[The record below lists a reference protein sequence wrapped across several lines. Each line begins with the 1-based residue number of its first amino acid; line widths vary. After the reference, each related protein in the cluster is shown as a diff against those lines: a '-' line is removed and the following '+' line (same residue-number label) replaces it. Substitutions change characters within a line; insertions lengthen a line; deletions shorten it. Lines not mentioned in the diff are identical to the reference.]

1 MPTPPKKPRG
11 QTLDQR
17 VADEIERLRAQ
28 LTLGGIDDDRLAF
41 LTPVIENTAWL
52 KIKLDDAR
60 KTIRSGRI
68 ILKYDNGGGQKG
80 SHVNPAYKAY
90 ADLWRAYL
98 QGLDKLM
105 RELPDAAPVPEP
117 EEEPKTVLGFILEKH
132 NDRITDPAA
141 QG

>member
-1 MPTPPKKPRG
+1 MTTPPKKPRG
-11 QTLDQR
+11 STLDQR
-17 VADEIERLRAQ
+17 VAGEIERLNGLLDA
-28 LTLGGIDDDRLAF
+28 GGVDGDRLA
-41 LTPVIENTAWL
+41 LLAPVIENTAWL

-105 RELPDAAPVPEP
+105 RELPNSALVQEP

-132 NDRITDPAA
+132 NDRISDPAA